1 MTDNENVNGKL
12 VNKLHEL
19 RQAKGDKI
27 SLDDIGSILESLI
40 GSLQGDVSSSD
51 LMIQR
56 ELRDIGE
63 RIQQLRTEIS
73 SIGTK
78 EGKHLPTA
86 TMELDAVVK
95 STEEATNGILDAA
108 DEISTLIS
116 QVPTELQERFTE
128 QVTRIFEACNFQDI
142 TGQRIRKVVS
152 TLSFI
157 ENKVSR
163 LNSLLDAEGGD
174 VPPEDTAESEDAH
187 LLNGPQLPDT
197 APDQSDI
204 DKLFAKS

>member
-1 MTDNENVNGKL
+1 MTEKENVNGKL
-12 VNKLHEL
+12 MNKLHEL

-40 GSLQGDVSSSD
+40 GTLQGDVCSSD
-51 LMIQR
+51 LMIQT
-56 ELRDIGE
+56 ELREIGT
-63 RIQQLRTEIS
+63 RIQQLRQEIS

-116 QVPTELQERFTE
+116 QIPAELQERFTE

-152 TLSFI
+152 TLAFI
-157 ENKVSR
+157 ENKITR
-163 LNSLLDAEGGD
+163 LNTLLDAEGGALSTD
-174 VPPEDTAESEDAH
+174 DTAENPDAD
-187 LLNGPQLPDT
+187 LLNGPQLPDQ
-197 APDQSDI
+197 APDQSEI
-204 DKLFAKS
+204 DKLFAQN